1 MRQIATENVY
11 YMRNHLARAIH
22 VSTHLNTL
30 YQPKLRG
37 LLNTYLLFFDIVSS
51 EPGPTTT
58 VDPVWGYMPFRRTLK
73 AVRGEVC
80 VPS

>member
-1 MRQIATENVY
+1 MRKRGDGKHAY
-11 YMRNHLARAIH
+11 YICCINMLDTI
-22 VSTHLNTL
+22 STLLPNL
-30 YQPKLRG
+30 LG

-80 VPS
+80 VPT